1 MPDEPLELPEEETE
15 EMPVSI
21 GGGVAKIPE
30 LKPEDTQDEMEE
42 LAKREKIDNNLYEN
56 TKDGSLIITGNDGRA
71 KWSTMPQRVGML
83 QNDNMYRTGP
93 PQVKIFTLPDDLDA
107 YNAFLKKAGNTGIN
121 LDGDP
126 ELVLETNHEEFWRGK
141 FYVRITYRN
150 LFYRQ
155 LQNMDR

>member
-1 MPDEPLELPEEETE
+1 MPDEHLEEPLQEEEAP
-15 EMPVSI
+15 PVSI
-21 GGGVAKIPE
+21 GGGVARLDAKAY
-30 LKPEDTQDEMEE
+30 EDDEQKEE
-42 LAKREKIDNNLYEN
+42 KAKRKKIDRNFYEN
-56 TKDGSLIITGNDGRA
+56 TKDGSLTITGNDGRA
-71 KWSTMPQRVGML
+71 KWSTIPQQVGML
-83 QNDNMYRTGP
+83 NDQNLYRSGP
-93 PQVKIFTLPDDLDA
+93 PQVKIFTLPDDLEA

-155 LQNMDR
+155 LQNID